1 MVRFIDFHGEIKS
14 FYGEHYHTFEEV
26 EVVGLEEK
34 IYMLKIGEVI
44 HYISKE
50 VYEKL
55 QRIKAYKESEGES
68 CEHL

>member
-14 FYGEHYHTFEEV
+14 FYGKHYHTYEEI

-34 IYMLKIGEVI
+34 IYMLKVGEVI
-44 HYISKE
+44 HYLSKE

-55 QRIKAYKESEGES
+55 KKIQAFKESEGGE
-68 CEHL
+68 